1 MKIRELVQ
9 HWQENAQGRL
19 SATPYQIRL
28 DLEAA
33 ARLAALQEMYPKHH
47 VEELLGELL
56 GAALDELETSLPYI
70 KGHKVVAT
78 DEQGDPL
85 YEDVGLTP
93 RFLSLSRRHL
103 QRLSEQQKQA
113 G

>member
-19 SATPYQIRL
+19 TATPYQIHL

-56 GAALDELETSLPYI
+56 GAALDELEASLPYV
-70 KGHKVVAT
+70 KGSKVVAT
-78 DEQGDPL
+78 DARGDPL
-85 YEDVGLTP
+85 YEDIGLPP
-93 RFLSLSRRHL
+93 RFLALSRQHL
-103 QRLSEQQKQA
+103 QRISQQKNGA

>member
-19 SATPYQIRL
+19 SVTPYQIRL
-28 DLEAA
+28 DLEAE

-47 VEELLGELL
+47 IEELLGELL
-56 GAALDELETSLPYI
+56 GAALDELEASLPYVQ
-70 KGHKVVAT
+70 GSKVVAS

-85 YEDVGLTP
+85 YEDIGLTP
-93 RFLSLSRRHL
+93 RFLALSRRHL
-103 QRLSEQQKQA
+103 QRLSEQQKKT

>member
-9 HWQENAQGRL
+9 RWQENAHGRL
-19 SATPYQIRL
+19 SVTPYQIRL

-33 ARLAALQEMYPKHH
+33 ARLAALQEMYPRHH

-56 GAALDELETSLPYI
+56 GAALDELEASLPYV
-70 KGHKVVAT
+70 KGSRVVAS
-78 DEQGDPL
+78 DEQGDPV
-85 YEDVGLTP
+85 YEDIGLTP
-93 RFLSLSRRHL
+93 RFLALSRRHL
-103 QRLSEQQKQA
+103 QRLSEQQKPA

>member
-56 GAALDELETSLPYI
+56 GAALEELEEHFPYVQGTRVI
-70 KGHKVVAT
+70 AT
-78 DEQGDPL
+78 DEQGEPQ
-85 YEDVGLTP
+85 YEDVGPTP
-93 RFLSLSRRHL
+93 RYLALARQHL
-103 QRLSEQQKQA
+103 QRLLIE
-113 G
+113 